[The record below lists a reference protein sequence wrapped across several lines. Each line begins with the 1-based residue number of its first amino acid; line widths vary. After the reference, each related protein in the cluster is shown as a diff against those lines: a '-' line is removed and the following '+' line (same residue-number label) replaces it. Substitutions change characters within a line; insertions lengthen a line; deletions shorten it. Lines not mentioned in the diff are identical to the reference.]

1 MSFSSV
7 FMSCFVYSADIIA
20 VRVRLVSVIIS
31 TVIGYIEKVR
41 LDLVYK
47 YHSNWYSIFGN
58 VVELLIRFIALSLSL
73 CSLCFSVSL

>member
-20 VRVRLVSVIIS
+20 FRVGLVSVIIS
-31 TVIGYIEKVR
+31 TVIGYLEKVR

-47 YHSNWYSIFGN
+47 YHSNCN
-58 VVELLIRFIALSLSL
+58 CVMLETQQLIS
-73 CSLCFSVSL
+73 

>member
-20 VRVRLVSVIIS
+20 VRVGLVSVIVS

-47 YHSNWYSIFGN
+47 YHSNCNCIMLETQKN
-58 VVELLIRFIALSLSL
+58 VTTINFLN
-73 CSLCFSVSL
+73 